1 MKNGLLYYHNRLVIP
16 KHSKYIPALLHEFHS
31 AASGGHSGFYRTY
44 QRLAAHLYW
53 PGMTTTVKNFVRECD
68 ICQRCKA
75 STTVPG
81 GLLQPLSIP
90 NAIWEDIS
98 MDFISGLPAS
108 RGYNV
113 IMVVV
118 DRLSKYAHFVLLK
131 HPYTA
136 RSVAD
141 AFIKKIVRLHGIPS
155 TIVSDRDPLFI
166 SKFWQEIF
174 QVQGTKLHMS
184 SAYHPESDGQTEVI
198 NHCLE
203 AYLRCFAVD
212 QPKSWALW
220 LPWAEFW
227 YNSTFHVSTG
237 ITPFESVYGRPP
249 PSVFFYA
256 MGEIRVEV
264 VARELQDRDEALR
277 QLKVHLANAQNSM
290 KAQANKKR
298 REISFSV
305 GEWVYVKL
313 KPYRQTSVSSR
324 INKKLAPKFF
334 GPFQIVAN
342 VGPVAYK
349 LKLPD
354 SSKVHPVFHVSLLK
368 RAVSEPTET
377 VLPPDLSADAGE
389 VMIPQEVLAA
399 RTVQLGDETTEQW
412 LNSLARA
419 VG

>member
-1 MKNGLLYYHNRLVIP
+1 
-16 KHSKYIPALLHEFHS
+16 
-31 AASGGHSGFYRTY
+31 
-44 QRLAAHLYW
+44 
-53 PGMTTTVKNFVRECD
+53 MTSTVKNFVRECD

-75 STTVPG
+75 NTTVPG

-141 AFIKKIVRLHGIPS
+141 EFIKEIVRLHGIPS

-174 QVQGTKLHMS
+174 RAQGTKLHMS

-198 NHCLE
+198 NRCLE

-227 YNSTFHVSTG
+227 YNSTFHISTG
-237 ITPFESVYGRPP
+237 VTPFESVYGRPP
-249 PSVFFYA
+249 PSVFSYA
-256 MGEIRVEV
+256 MGEIRVEA

-277 QLKVHLANAQNSM
+277 QLKAHLANAQNSM

-313 KPYRQTSVSSR
+313 KPYRQTSV
-324 INKKLAPKFF
+324 
-334 GPFQIVAN
+334 
-342 VGPVAYK
+342 
-349 LKLPD
+349 
-354 SSKVHPVFHVSLLK
+354 HPVFHVSLLK

-389 VMIPQEVLAA
+389 VMIHQEVLAA
-399 RTVQLGDETTEQW
+399 RTVQLGEETTEQW
-412 LNSLARA
+412 LIHWQGQLVEDATWEDKDWVTGQFPNIRLGDKTRFEGESSNTHVKHGGRKEKPPILFVYSRR
-419 VG
+419 GQSGNTTSG